1 MLGVV
6 GSLLLT
12 SDERMSGPGERKS
25 GNIMLYLLA
34 AFTFGTIAC
43 VNPWDMPVYALLL
56 GVVLLLRKIPALRDK
71 PKIEL
76 LFSLGL
82 TLLLVVSLC
91 GLGYLFYLPFYAT
104 YQQLYVNGLGLVS
117 QGTDL
122 NYYLTIF
129 GLWIFI
135 VLSFFLFE
143 FYRWWRG
150 KWNAGTSIQ
159 GEQAFFIEGSL
170 TRLIAVFTMISA
182 IVVIIG
188 AMLGTIISLAL
199 LICFGVFLFILKFKE
214 SIFPLKPIQKVSLIL
229 DETDSFGSGSYINKS
244 KIQNGFVA
252 RSSIIDAKARFT
264 YILLLAG
271 LCISLGLEI
280 VYVRDF
286 LDGGDY
292 ERMNTVFK
300 FSMQAWL
307 CFAIGGAFAVQHLW
321 SILHGI
327 VRKCWVFALVL
338 LILGGSIFLVGGTIS
353 RI

>member
-1 MLGVV
+1 MLCYWALCC
-6 GSLLLT
+6 SCA
-12 SDERMSGPGERKS
+12 SYKS
-25 GNIMLYLLA
+25 IRG
-34 AFTFGTIAC
+34 
-43 VNPWDMPVYALLL
+43 
-56 GVVLLLRKIPALRDK
+56 K
-71 PKIEL
+71 PKSEL
-76 LFSLGL
+76 FFSLGF

-122 NYYLTIF
+122 NYYLTIS

-135 VLSFFLFE
+135 ALSFFLFE
-143 FYRWWRG
+143 FYRWWMRM
-150 KWNAGTSIQ
+150 WNARARIQ
-159 GEQAFFIEGSL
+159 GKNSLAIEGLS
-170 TRLIAVFTMISA
+170 TRWISVYILISG
-182 IVVIIG
+182 IVVTI
-188 AMLGTIISLAL
+188 AALLGTKILLTL
-199 LICFGVFLFILKFKE
+199 LICLGMFLFIVKLKDAGFNLVPYRELLQFWRKKIHLYSE
-214 SIFPLKPIQKVSLIL
+214 SLTSTGEVQ
-229 DETDSFGSGSYINKS
+229 NK
-244 KIQNGFVA
+244 IVA
-252 RSSIIDAKARFT
+252 RSSTFDSKARFT

-307 CFAIGGAFAVQHLW
+307 CFAIGGALAVQQLW
-321 SILHGI
+321 SLLRGT
-327 VRKCWVFALVL
+327 VRKVWVVIFILLV
-338 LILGGSIFLVGGTIS
+338 LGGSVFLVGGTTS

>member
-12 SDERMSGPGERKS
+12 SDERISGPGERKS
-25 GNIMLYLLA
+25 GNILLYLLA

-56 GVVLLLRKIPALRDK
+56 GVVLLLRKIPALRGK

-76 LFSLGL
+76 LFSLGF

-159 GEQAFFIEGSL
+159 GEQTFFIEGSL

-188 AMLGTIISLAL
+188 AMLGTMISLSL
-199 LICFGVFLFILKFKE
+199 LICFGVFLFIMKFKE

-229 DETDSFGSGSYINKS
+229 DGTDSFGSGSYINKS

-252 RSSIIDAKARFT
+252 RSSIFDAKARFT

-327 VRKCWVFALVL
+327 VRKSGYL
-338 LILGGSIFLVGGTIS
+338 L
-353 RI
+353 